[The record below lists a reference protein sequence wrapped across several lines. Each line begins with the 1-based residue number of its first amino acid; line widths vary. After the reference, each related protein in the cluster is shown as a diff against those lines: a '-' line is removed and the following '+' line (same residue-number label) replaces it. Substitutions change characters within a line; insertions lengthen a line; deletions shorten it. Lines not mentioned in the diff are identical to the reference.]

1 MKLNKKIDLFNY
13 KIPLLA
19 FCLFFFFFQNLN
31 VLAQER
37 NYYQELVNDW
47 NKIFPDQNR
56 NAAGPKFF
64 KYIITKN
71 ISYKDFV
78 EFNKLYCAVS
88 GSLIN
93 PNAEPEKI
101 YLSEVDTNK
110 KICGDYYRC
119 CIPCSCDVMKYSKV
133 EKMKH
138 KFNDV
143 EKEFYVLTI
152 KNPCGKKFPRQVN
165 RNYFCDGENLSK
177 DQVVELNNRLVIGL
191 FHKAKMCNKSQI
203 SKIDNHQVTGLFCE
217 FRNNTPEEELQ
228 SGMGDIFI
236 KLAK

>member
-1 MKLNKKIDLFNY
+1 MKKISTYIFALLFTLFINTNV
-13 KIPLLA
+13 IPG
-19 FCLFFFFFQNLN
+19 
-31 VLAQER
+31 EK
-37 NYYQELVNDW
+37 NYYQELVSEW
-47 NKIFPDQNR
+47 NKIFPDRNR

-64 KYIITKN
+64 KHIISKDIT
-71 ISYKDFV
+71 YKDFL

-93 PNAEPEKI
+93 PGAEPENV
-101 YLSEVDTNK
+101 YLKEVKTDKN
-110 KICGDYYRC
+110 ICGDYYRC

-138 KFNDV
+138 KFQDV

-152 KNPCGKKFPRQVN
+152 KNPCGKERFPKEVN
-165 RNYFCDGENLSK
+165 RDYFCNGKNLAT
-177 DQVVELNNRLVIGL
+177 DQVIELNNRLVIGL
-191 FHKAKMCNKSQI
+191 FHEAKLCNESEI
-203 SKIDNHQVTGLFCE
+203 AKIDNHQVTGLFCE
-217 FRNNTPEEELQ
+217 FRNNTPLEDLQ

>member
-1 MKLNKKIDLFNY
+1 MKKISILILFS
-13 KIPLLA
+13 
-19 FCLFFFFFQNLN
+19 LFSLFINTD
-31 VLAQER
+31 VISQEK

-47 NKIFPDQNR
+47 NKIFPDRNR

-64 KYIITKN
+64 KHIISKD
-71 ISYKDFV
+71 ISYQDFL

-93 PNAEPEKI
+93 PNAEPEKV
-101 YLSEVDTNK
+101 YLQEVNTNK
-110 KICGDYYRC
+110 NICGDYYRC

-138 KFNDV
+138 KFKDI

-152 KNPCGKKFPRQVN
+152 KNPCEKEYFPREVN
-165 RNYFCDGENLSK
+165 RKYFCDGKNLAK
-177 DQVVELNNRLVIGL
+177 DQVIELNNRLVIGL
-191 FHKAKMCNKSQI
+191 FHEAKLCNKSEI
-203 SKIDNHQVTGLFCE
+203 INIENHQVTGLFCE
-217 FRNNTPEEELQ
+217 FRNNKPLEDLQ